1 MENVKLQL
9 CKYETPPKEAHEL
22 WDRLVNEWNAISPK
36 VCQNLI
42 QSMLR
47 CIQAVIKAGRGHTK
61 Y

>member
-9 CKYETPPKEAHEL
+9 CKYETPPKEAQ

-42 QSMLR
+42 QSMPR